1 MEDNIAK
8 LLASCSKIDF
18 GDICLSQGEKKFCHD
33 WNRESILLC
42 KSLPPSTQTDALL
55 FFIKYAKTSL
65 EKLNLFRMYYVPAWS
80 IIYWL
85 IQSGPGGKEL
95 NQNDIHNAKAAHFM
109 AMFLHA
115 LDDHLTDHQLPVTH
129 LTLLLRSHA
138 WMIMNSTLSS
148 LADGI
153 DGGQK
158 IIQRFIDDYYYSIR
172 TTEDIESL
180 DHYCDRFRKQMA
192 TWLLVPFLITK
203 KIAADEAFSDAVQA
217 AYGSFGLAWRMLDD
231 IKDIEAD
238 LINGVQSAIS
248 VCLPKNIRNFR
259 GKASGREKEG
269 IHSRDVQACLDY
281 IFQNNV
287 IEKIKERICRELKSA
302 AFIADNYHMIGLANE
317 FRCLY
322 SPLMYQQE
330 HL

>member
-1 MEDNIAK
+1 MKDKFAK
-8 LLASCSKIDF
+8 LLASCSKIHF
-18 GDICLSQGEKKFCHD
+18 GDIRLSQGEKKFCHD

-42 KSLPPSTQTDALL
+42 KSLPASTQTDALL

-95 NQNDIHNAKAAHFM
+95 SQKDIHNAKAAHFM

-115 LDDHLTDHQLPVTH
+115 LDDHLTDRQLPVTH

-138 WMIMNSTLSS
+138 WMIMNSALSS

-153 DGGQK
+153 EGGQK
-158 IIQRFIDDYYYSIR
+158 MIRRFIDDYYYSIR
-172 TTEDIESL
+172 STEEIGSL
-180 DHYCDRFRKQMA
+180 DGYCDRFRKQMA
-192 TWLLVPFLITK
+192 TWLIVPFLMTK
-203 KIAADEAFSDAVQA
+203 KMTADQAFSDGVQA

-238 LINGVQSAIS
+238 LINGAPSSIY
-248 VCLPKNIRNFR
+248 VCLSKDLQNYW
-259 GKASGREKEG
+259 GKESGSEKKG
-269 IHSRDVQACLDY
+269 IHRRGVQACLDY
-281 IFQNNV
+281 ISQNNV
-287 IEKIKERICRELKSA
+287 IEKIKERICSELKFA
-302 AFIADNYHMIGLANE
+302 AFIADNYHMTDLANE

-322 SPLMYQQE
+322 SPLVHPQE

>member
-1 MEDNIAK
+1 MENQIAK

-18 GDICLSQGEKKFCHD
+18 GDIHLSQGEKKFCHN
-33 WNRESILLC
+33 WNKEIILLC

-65 EKLNLFRMYYVPAWS
+65 ENLDLFRMYYVPAWS

-95 NQNDIHNAKAAHFM
+95 NPKDIHNAKAAHFM

-115 LDDHLTDHQLPVTH
+115 LDDHLTDRQLSVTH
-129 LTLLLRSHA
+129 LTLLLRSHG
-138 WMIMNSTLSS
+138 WMIMNDALSS

-158 IIQRFIDDYYYSIR
+158 IIQRFIDDYYHSIR
-172 TTEDIESL
+172 SSEKIGSL
-180 DHYCDRFRKQMA
+180 DRYCDRFRKQMA
-192 TWLLVPFLITK
+192 TWLIVPFLMTK
-203 KIAADEAFSDAVQA
+203 KMTVDEEFSDAVQA

-231 IKDIEAD
+231 LKDIEAD
-238 LINGVQSAIS
+238 LINGVQSSIH
-248 VCLPKNIRNFR
+248 VCLSEDLQNCR
-259 GKASGREKEG
+259 GKAGARDKKG
-269 IHSRDVQACLDY
+269 VHGRDVQACLEY
-281 IFQNNV
+281 IVQNNV
-287 IEKIKERICRELKSA
+287 IGKIKERICSELKFA
-302 AFIADNYHMIGLANE
+302 AFIADNYHMTDLANE

-322 SPLMYQQE
+322 SPLVYQQV

>member
-1 MEDNIAK
+1 MEDKIAK
-8 LLASCSKIDF
+8 LLSSCSEIDF
-18 GDICLSQGEKKFCHD
+18 GDVRLSREGKKFCHE
-33 WNRESILLC
+33 WNKESILLC
-42 KSLPPSTQTDALL
+42 KSLPASTQTDALL

-85 IQSGPGGKEL
+85 IQSGPGGKGL
-95 NQNDIHNAKAAHFM
+95 KQKDIKNAKAAHFM

-129 LTLLLRSHA
+129 LTLLLRSHS
-138 WMIMNSTLSS
+138 WMTMNNALSS

-153 DGGQK
+153 VGGQK

-172 TTEDIESL
+172 STDEIESL
-180 DHYCDRFRKQMA
+180 DRYCDRFRKQMA
-192 TWLLVPFLITK
+192 TWLIVPFLMTQK
-203 KIAADEAFSDAVQA
+203 MTADEEFSDAVQS

-231 IKDIEAD
+231 IKDIEVD
-238 LINGVQSAIS
+238 LINGVQSSIY
-248 VCLPKNIRNFR
+248 VCLPKDIQNCR
-259 GKASGREKEG
+259 GRQSGGEKKG
-269 IHSRDVQACLDY
+269 IHSRYVQAGLNY

-287 IEKIKERICRELKSA
+287 IEEIKERICSELKSA
-302 AFIADNYHMIGLANE
+302 ASIADNYHMTDLANE

-322 SPLMYQQE
+322 SPLANQQE